1 MKRTVFILSLF
12 MAMTMQS
19 QILNVTSIDNLHVT
33 NQNKDVTLQAV
44 AISPQGDYLVLSTDT
59 KQGLVKWDLKQ
70 STATTITEEPGS
82 GSRVLITDDGQQIVY
97 SEVSFKNKLRHE
109 AVKLVNLKTGKKSTL
124 AKPVRDLHGFNVQH
138 GTVAIVSDR
147 ETKLRAFNG
156 KAAVTRPILTT
167 HHLKMYLTED
177 GKTTLFAPNGAEENY
192 IWASLSPN
200 GNRVLY
206 YVSGHGTFVCDTDG
220 SYIISMG
227 NLTAPKWWDDNTIVG
242 MDELDDEY
250 TIVASS
256 IVARTLDG
264 QEQVLT
270 GDDII
275 ATYPIPSSKTGQ
287 IAFSTP
293 SGEVY
298 LISVE

>member
-1 MKRTVFILSLF
+1 
-12 MAMTMQS
+12 
-19 QILNVTSIDNLHVT
+19 
-33 NQNKDVTLQAV
+33 
-44 AISPQGDYLVLSTDT
+44 
-59 KQGLVKWDLKQ
+59 
-70 STATTITEEPGS
+70 
-82 GSRVLITDDGQQIVY
+82 
-97 SEVSFKNKLRHE
+97 
-109 AVKLVNLKTGKKSTL
+109 
-124 AKPVRDLHGFNVQH
+124 
-138 GTVAIVSDR
+138 
-147 ETKLRAFNG
+147 
-156 KAAVTRPILTT
+156 
-167 HHLKMYLTED
+167 
-177 GKTTLFAPNGAEENY
+177 
-192 IWASLSPN
+192 
-200 GNRVLY
+200 
-206 YVSGHGTFVCDTDG
+206 
-220 SYIISMG
+220 MG

-298 LISVE
+298 LICVE